1 MCAKISPSSACW
13 LASVLPL
20 LSQLQL
26 WSPPSFLVACFQGL
40 RGLHSLSVQPIRA
53 MVAIISEISPINN
66 MLGDVAFSLLQSQN
80 FGIRILAQRFYL
92 SI

>member
-1 MCAKISPSSACW
+1 MCVKISPSSACW
-13 LASVLPL
+13 LACELLL

-26 WSPPSFLVACFQGL
+26 CSPPSFLAACFQGL

-53 MVAIISEISPINN
+53 IVATISEIYPINN
-66 MLGDVAFSLLQSQN
+66 MLGDLAFSFLQSQN
-80 FGIRILAQRFYL
+80 FAIRILAQRFYL